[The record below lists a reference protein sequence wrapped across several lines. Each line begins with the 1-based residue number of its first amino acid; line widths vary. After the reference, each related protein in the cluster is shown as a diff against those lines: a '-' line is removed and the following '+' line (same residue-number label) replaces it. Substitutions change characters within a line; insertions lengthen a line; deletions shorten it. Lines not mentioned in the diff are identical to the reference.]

1 MPQNTLFMGQIK
13 HILFEPSGI
22 KVPTDAHMYMIRN
35 KTKGPHFQLLKYTI
49 IRYNR
54 IRKFSVSNIKE
65 KQAGALLLK
74 NHKLYLPKP
83 TASEPFMI
91 LSLLHLRMNILQYN
105 KISKI
110 KQFYFFGQHS
120 KTSDI
125 RQLYFGGQHSSASK
139 YLRLSF

>member
-1 MPQNTLFMGQIK
+1 
-13 HILFEPSGI
+13 
-22 KVPTDAHMYMIRN
+22 MYMIRN

-110 KQFYFFGQHS
+110 KQFYFFRTTQQDFRYQAALFWRATQFS
-120 KTSDI
+120 IKIFKTLI
-125 RQLYFGGQHSSASK
+125 LNLVAF
-139 YLRLSF
+139 